1 MKISD
6 APFLFAFWS
15 DPIVT
20 KFMNI
25 DPFQT
30 IEETEEMIMVLTNLA
45 LKNSAIR
52 YSIIL
57 KESNQIIGSCGF
69 NYIDHEN
76 ARAEIGYDLGKEFW
90 GMGYASEAIHTLINN
105 GYKEQNLNRIEA
117 KVDPQN
123 RKSIKL
129 LKKLGFSYEGTLRQY
144 EKSKGNFFDLY
155 MFSKLKNE

>member
-25 DPFQT
+25 EPFQT

-45 LKNSAIR
+45 LKNRAIR
-52 YSIIL
+52 YSILL

-69 NYIDHEN
+69 NYMDHEN
-76 ARAEIGYDLGKEFW
+76 ARAEIGYDLGKDFW
-90 GMGYASEAIHTLINN
+90 GKGYASEAILNLINDGFN
-105 GYKEQNLNRIEA
+105 ERNINRIEA
-117 KVDPQN
+117 KVDPQHS
-123 RKSIKL
+123 RSIKVL
-129 LKKLGFSYEGTLRQY
+129 EKLGFSLEGTLRQY
-144 EKSKGNFFDLY
+144 ERSKDTFIDLH